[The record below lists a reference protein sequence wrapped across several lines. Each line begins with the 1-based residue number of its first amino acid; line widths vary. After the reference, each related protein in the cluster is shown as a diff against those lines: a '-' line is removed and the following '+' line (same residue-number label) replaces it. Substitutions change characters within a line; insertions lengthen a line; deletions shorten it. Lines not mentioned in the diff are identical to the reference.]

1 MKKVLWFI
9 VCLMTMAFGLLSC
22 NSKANVYTKTEE
34 EKTDVI
40 CDSWYDL
47 KIDADELTGTKE
59 HTIYCYRTKDGE
71 VVVPND
77 NNKSFIFITFDG
89 IFDTKYEFG
98 ERVAEEV
105 IIGLYDINDK
115 LIEKIEND
123 VFFVLDN
130 GFCASVND
138 KINNKINSFIK
149 AKKGFVRIVAN
160 KFAKGNFDIKIP
172 CMNN

>member
-1 MKKVLWFI
+1 MKKVLWLI
-9 VCLMTMAFGLLSC
+9 VCLMTMVIGLTSC
-22 NSKANVYTKTEE
+22 NSKANDYPKTEE

-40 CDSWYDL
+40 CDSWHDL

-59 HTIYCYRTKDGE
+59 HTVYYYSTKDGE
-71 VVVPND
+71 VVVPSD
-77 NNKSFIFITFDG
+77 NKEAFIFSTFDG
-89 IFDTKYEFG
+89 IFDTNYERG
-98 ERVAEEV
+98 EWVAEV

-115 LIEKIEND
+115 LIEKIENG

-130 GFCASVND
+130 GLCGTGDD

-149 AKKGFVRIVAN
+149 TKKGFVRVVAS
-160 KFAKGNFDIKIP
+160 KYADENFDIKVP